1 MIVLF
6 RDVFLESSFHLLG
19 TSGGAEG
26 IGAGGII
33 ISNNK

>member
-19 TSGGAEG
+19 TSGSAEG
-26 IGAGGII
+26 IDAGG
-33 ISNNK
+33 NDNK